1 MRSFYSIVLALLV
14 LSLNICSQ
22 ETALNPVDTTALIFK
37 PNIKPGLTISK
48 CGNATIT
55 VDGSLNEKEWSTC
68 SVATNFCEIEPDDNI
83 KGPANTE
90 ARVLYDDFYIYFAFT
105 CYDDKMSDLRVNLS
119 DRDYMW
125 NDDFV
130 GAIFDTYCDD
140 KQGYEV
146 FVNPYG
152 IQGDALWTP
161 SEEIDSYDM
170 VFTSSAKIYKDRWTV
185 EIAVPFKSI
194 RFPNKDNQQWKV
206 HFIRTRPRDAR
217 VQMSWAQVSRD
228 DPSFMGQ
235 AGFING
241 INGVKSGKNLEI
253 LPYVIGGITGN
264 LTDPN
269 NPDSKFKPFSDFK
282 GDFGVGLKYGFT
294 SNLTGE
300 LVYNPDFSQVES
312 DAAQVDVNSSSAL
325 FYNEKRPFFLE
336 SSNTF
341 STYVNVVYTRMINQP
356 YLAAK
361 LTGKVGDLEI
371 GYIGAYDK
379 NPQFII
385 PYTYGSD
392 YTAFGDSVRSLANVL
407 RVKRS
412 LKGESF
418 LGLTMTNRALWK
430 DGRQGS
436 NTVFGIDGNFKFLK
450 NWYFIF
456 QALGYHTKELNDTSL
471 YRNDTRFGKDGQYSM
486 SFDGESFSAFGGYAE
501 LYRQTRNWNGGVTL
515 SLAPPETRRD
525 VGFVTSNNFRSVTTW
540 HNFNIYPEKSFVLR
554 VQPSFDGGL
563 RYDYNNRIKEQ
574 WFVPSFFIQFKNLI
588 NMEGGFLAVNNERY
602 EEVYHKNV
610 NRGWINFNIN
620 TFDAVRGGC
629 FFELGKYIV
638 RFEEPSYVGYGFNV
652 EAWLTLKPLN
662 RLSIENNYTYAE
674 LSKEAGGEKLYTG
687 YILRNKTSFQFT
699 RNLFLRLITQYDS
712 FSKRFNIDPLFSYK
726 WNPFTIFYIGSTHEL
741 NEYSSGYQKSRF
753 VETSRQFFAK
763 FQYLFRL

>member
-1 MRSFYSIVLALLV
+1 MQRFIIFVLV
-14 LSLNICSQ
+14 LIFHTCLYGQ
-22 ETALNPVDTTALIFK
+22 ETIYINTDTTAVIFK
-37 PNIKPGLTISK
+37 PNVKPGLTISK
-48 CGNATIT
+48 CSNASIT
-55 VDGSLNEKEWSTC
+55 VDGSLSENEWALC
-68 SVATNFCEIEPDDNI
+68 SVGSNFCEIEPDDNI
-83 KGPANTE
+83 EAPVKTE
-90 ARVLYDDFYIYFAFT
+90 AKVLYDDFYIYFGFT
-105 CYDDKMSDLRVNLS
+105 CFDNDMSKLRVNLS
-119 DRDYMW
+119 DRDYIW
-125 NDDFV
+125 NDDYV

-146 FVNPYG
+146 FVNPFG

-161 SEEIDSYDM
+161 SAELDSYDM
-170 VFTSSAKIYKDRWTV
+170 VFTSNAKIYKDRWTV

-194 RFPNKDNQQWKV
+194 RFPDKNKQQWKI
-206 HFIRTRPRDAR
+206 HFIRTMPRDSR

-241 INGVKSGKNLEI
+241 INGIKSGKNIEI
-253 LPYVIGGITGN
+253 LPYVIGGVTGY

-269 NPDSKFKPFSDFK
+269 NPDSKFKADSVIK
-282 GDFGVGLKYGFT
+282 GDFGIGLKYGFT

-312 DAAQVDVNSSSAL
+312 DAAQVDVNSASAL
-325 FYNEKRPFFLE
+325 FFDEKRPFFLE
-336 SSNTF
+336 SSSTF
-341 STYVNVVYTRMINQP
+341 STYVNVIYTRMINKP

-361 LTGKVGDLEI
+361 LTGKVGDFEI

-385 PYTYGSD
+385 PYDYGSN
-392 YTAFGDSVRSLANVL
+392 YRIFGDSVRSLANAL
-407 RVKRS
+407 RIKKS

-418 LGLTMTNRALWK
+418 LGFIMTNRALWK

-436 NTVFGIDGNFKFLK
+436 NTVFGFDGNFNFFK

-456 QALGYHTKELNDTSL
+456 QALGYHTKELNDTLL
-471 YRNDTRFGKDGQYSM
+471 YNSTRKFGKDKEYTM
-486 SFDGESFSAFGGYAE
+486 AFDGETFSAFGGYAE

-515 SLAPPETRRD
+515 SLAPPEGRRD
-525 VGFVTSNNFRSVTTW
+525 VGYMTSNNFRSVTTW
-540 HNFNIYPEKSFVLR
+540 QDFNIYPEKSFVLR
-554 VQPSFDGGL
+554 FAPAFDAGL

-574 WFVPSFFIQFKNLI
+574 WFIPNFFVQFKNLI
-588 NMEGGFLAVNNERY
+588 NMDGGFLVVNNENY
-602 EEVYHKNV
+602 EDVYHQNV
-610 NRGWINFNIN
+610 NRGWINFNVN

-629 FFELGKYIV
+629 FFEMGKYIV
-638 RFEEPSYVGYGFNV
+638 RFKNPSYVGYGFNA
-652 EAWLTLKPLN
+652 EAWLTLKPVN
-662 RLSIENNYTYAE
+662 RLSIENNYTYSE

-699 RNLFLRLITQYDS
+699 RGLFLRLVTQYDS
-712 FSKRFNIDPLFSYK
+712 FSRRFDVDPLFSYK
-726 WNPFTIFYIGSTHEL
+726 WNPFTIFYIGSTHDVH
-741 NEYSSGYQKSRF
+741 EYNTGDRKRL

>member
-1 MRSFYSIVLALLV
+1 MQRFTILLAVLVFNVNLFT
-14 LSLNICSQ
+14 Q
-22 ETALNPVDTTALIFK
+22 ETTVTVADTTSSSFK
-37 PNIKPGLTISK
+37 PNVKPGLTISK
-48 CGNATIT
+48 CKNAAITIDGNLSEN
-55 VDGSLNEKEWSTC
+55 DWSLC
-68 SVATNFCEIEPDDNI
+68 SVGSNFCEIEPDDN
-83 KGPANTE
+83 TE
-90 ARVLYDDFYIYFAFT
+90 APAKTEVRMLYDDFYIYFAFT
-105 CYDDKMSDLRVNLS
+105 CYDNDMSKLRVNLS
-119 DRDYMW
+119 DRDYIW
-125 NDDFV
+125 NDDYV
-130 GAIFDTYCDD
+130 GAIFDTYSDD

-161 SEEIDSYDM
+161 SNENDSYDM
-170 VFTSSAKIYKDRWTV
+170 VFTSDSKIYNDRWTV

-194 RFPNKDNQQWKV
+194 RFPNKDKQQWKV
-206 HFIRTRPRDAR
+206 HFIRNMPRDSR

-241 INGVKSGKNLEI
+241 INGVKSSKNFEI
-253 LPYVIGGITGN
+253 LPYVIGGVTGYIS
-264 LTDPN
+264 DPG
-269 NPDSKFKPFSDFK
+269 NPDSKFKADSVIK
-282 GDFGVGLKYGFT
+282 GDFGIGLRYGFT

-336 SSNTF
+336 SSSTF
-341 STYVNVVYTRMINQP
+341 STYVNVVYTRMINKP

-361 LTGKVGDLEI
+361 LTGKVGDFEI

-385 PYTYGSD
+385 PYDYGSD
-392 YTAFGDSVRSLANVL
+392 YVIFGDSVRSLVNVL
-407 RVKRS
+407 RVKKS

-418 LGLTMTNRALWK
+418 LGLIMTDRELWK
-430 DGRQGS
+430 DGRHGS

-456 QALGYHTKELNDTSL
+456 QGLGYHTKELKDTTL
-471 YRNDTRFGKDGQYSM
+471 YYNPTKFGEDKQHTL
-486 SFDGESFSAFGGYAE
+486 SFDGESFTAFGGYAE
-501 LYRQTRNWNGGVTL
+501 LYRQTRNWNGGITL
-515 SLAPPETRRD
+515 SLSPPGTRRD
-525 VGFVTSNNFRSVTTW
+525 VGFVANNNFRTVTTW
-540 HNFNIYPEKSFVLR
+540 HNFNIYPQKSFILR
-554 VQPSFDGGL
+554 FAPAFNAGL

-574 WFVPSFFIQFKNLI
+574 WFVPNFFMQFKNLI
-588 NMEGGFLAVNNERY
+588 NMDGGFLVVNNENY
-602 EEVYHKNV
+602 EGVYHTNV

-620 TFDAVRGGC
+620 TFEKIRGGC

-638 RFEEPSYVGYGFNV
+638 RFENPSYVGYGFTA
-652 EAWLTLKPLN
+652 EAWLTLKPIN

-674 LSKEAGGEKLYTG
+674 LSKTAGGEKLYAG

-699 RNLFLRLITQYDS
+699 RHLFLRLVTQYDS
-712 FSKRFNIDPLFSYK
+712 FSKRFDIDPLFSYK
-726 WNPFTIFYIGSTHEL
+726 WNPFTIFYIGSTHDME
-741 NEYSSGYQKSRF
+741 EYNTGAGKNKF